1 MARFIVTARLAATI
15 RLAAAACLAVAA
27 VALLP
32 ASASAQVT
40 IKALV
45 NDEPITSF
53 DVGQR
58 KRLLALSGESATD
71 KKALDELIDERLQLQ
86 EATRRN
92 VAISDAEVE
101 GAYNSIAQ
109 RSKISAAQLSQ
120 ALRSRGIDP
129 STLKDRIRASVAW
142 RQVVQ
147 MRFRATIQVREQDIV
162 AELQKK
168 GDETKV
174 KTTEFTLKQV
184 IFVFP
189 DKASN
194 GVKEQRRREA
204 EALRSRFTSCANS
217 LEIVKGLRDVAV
229 RDLGKR
235 NGSELTPELAKS
247 LEETAIGH
255 LTKPQVE
262 AGGVN
267 LIAVC
272 DKREI
277 VSEAAA
283 QDEVKSEMLTE
294 QGEIL
299 ARRYI
304 RDLRQ
309 DAVIEY
315 R

>member
-1 MARFIVTARLAATI
+1 MARFIVAARLATAVLI
-15 RLAAAACLAVAA
+15 AAAAGTVAA
-27 VALLP
+27 TG
-32 ASASAQVT
+32 ASAQVS

-53 DVGQR
+53 DVAQR
-58 KRLLALSGESATD
+58 SRLMALSGQGGSE
-71 KKALDELIDERLQLQ
+71 KKALEELIDERLQVQ

-92 VAISDAEVE
+92 VAVSDSEVE
-101 GAYNSIAQ
+101 SAFSTIAQ
-109 RSKISAAQLSQ
+109 RSKISTAQLSQ
-120 ALRSRGIDP
+120 ALRARGVDP
-129 STLKDRIRASVAW
+129 STLKDRIRAALAW

-147 MRFRATIQVREQDIV
+147 ARFRATIQVREQDVV
-162 AELQKK
+162 AALQKK
-168 GDETKV
+168 GEEK
-174 KTTEFTLKQV
+174 KIKATEFTLKQV
-184 IFVFP
+184 IFVIP
-189 DKASN
+189 GNAS
-194 GVKEQRRREA
+194 GGLKEQRRREA
-204 EALRSRFTSCANS
+204 EALRSRFSSCANS

-235 NGSELTPELAKS
+235 TSTELSPDMAKTLS
-247 LEETAIGH
+247 ETAVGK

-262 AGGVN
+262 PGGVN
-267 LIAVC
+267 MIAVC
-272 DKREI
+272 DKKEI

-283 QDEVKSEMLTE
+283 QDELKNEMMSEE
-294 QGEIL
+294 GEIL

>member
-27 VALLP
+27 IALLP
-32 ASASAQVT
+32 ATAGAQVT

-86 EATRRN
+86 EAARRN

-174 KTTEFTLKQV
+174 KTTEFTL

-189 DKASN
+189 DNASN
-194 GVKEQRRREA
+194 GIKEQRRREA